1 MKNLNKENQL
11 LIDIKKLYT
20 QSILSDFTIITEK
33 NKKFFCH
40 KNILACRSSYF
51 RTYFCE
57 STENEIIFSNIKP
70 KIVDIILNYI
80 YTNELDLS
88 DLTFIDRFNL
98 SQFGSKLIP
107 SLNWKFEIKQNLKKL
122 NDSFLIDLKN
132 LNFKDFLQ
140 IIQFFLNE
148 IYLSFPD
155 FFDSVNFGKLSIE
168 KIIEIINIGYENP
181 KFTKNIEIIK
191 YFANFNFE
199 KFKLDD
205 LQFRLIGYDVNQLK
219 TKIQKITDFIFKDPE
234 FILYYLNEDFVK
246 NEIWNKSD
254 NFSENLKFLIQKFQ
268 YTIYE
273 SFEEKSEDF
282 EFLRQKVVPFDK
294 QVEIL
299 NKNSN
304 LQIKKKINQEEKTK
318 YIDNQK
324 TKEVTSS
331 KEIDQK
337 RKSQNFPK
345 QIFAN
350 LNQIFEKK
358 RKTKIGWN
366 LIFETK
372 ISTLSS
378 FHENCDN
385 KPNLI
390 AIIETN
396 SQDIFGGYTSVGWNF
411 KNKNKQDFSNNI
423 SKFLIKDPNAFLFIL
438 QIEGKIQE
446 NPLIFNIK
454 DSHVDSSIGY
464 NKDISIFFAFDL
476 LIPIDQSNSSFISLF
491 NDKNSRKY
499 ESLNQKENEKG
510 LKFFGKLNNQKL
522 KKMKIF
528 QLEFKENN
536 F

>member
-140 IIQFFLNE
+140 IIQFFHNE

-294 QVEIL
+294 Q
-299 NKNSN
+299 
-304 LQIKKKINQEEKTK
+304 
-318 YIDNQK
+318 
-324 TKEVTSS
+324 
-331 KEIDQK
+331 
-337 RKSQNFPK
+337 
-345 QIFAN
+345 
-350 LNQIFEKK
+350 
-358 RKTKIGWN
+358 
-366 LIFETK
+366 
-372 ISTLSS
+372 
-378 FHENCDN
+378 
-385 KPNLI
+385 
-390 AIIETN
+390 
-396 SQDIFGGYTSVGWNF
+396 DIFGGYTSVGWNF